1 MFTKMKYKLRNHKEM
16 TMKEWSKETGIDI
29 NVLRYR
35 WKKGDRGADLLRPCE
50 IETSYLDFVTY
61 DTGNGEE
68 TKTIKEWAEDIG
80 IGVNTLT
87 QRYAKGERGDVLF
100 RRKGIHKKNLKRH
113 KTQD

>member
-1 MFTKMKYKLRNHKEM
+1 MFTKMIYRLRNHKEM
-16 TMKEWSKETGIDI
+16 TMKEWAKETGIDI

-35 WKKGDRGADLLRPCE
+35 WKIGLRGEQLFKPCQT
-50 IETSYLDFVTY
+50 ETSYLDFVTY

-68 TKTIKEWAEDIG
+68 TKTLKEWAEEIG

-100 RRKGIHKKNLKRH
+100 RRRYTHKKALPQK
-113 KTQD
+113 